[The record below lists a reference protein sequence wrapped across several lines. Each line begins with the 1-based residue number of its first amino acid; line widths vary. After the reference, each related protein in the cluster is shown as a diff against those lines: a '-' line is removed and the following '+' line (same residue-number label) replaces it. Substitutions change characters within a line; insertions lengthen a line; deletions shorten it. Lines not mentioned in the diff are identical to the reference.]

1 MWPQYRIGGE
11 LKEKGGRPVRCR
23 EYTHVL
29 GNTPI
34 ILGGV
39 EIGYMQINMQ
49 WLRPEAWKG
58 LGAHIGISEQQRE
71 NLLKNKLKSQQQ
83 KLVKKQQKLDQVK
96 QA

>member
-1 MWPQYRIGGE
+1 
-11 LKEKGGRPVRCR
+11 
-23 EYTHVL
+23 
-29 GNTPI
+29 
-34 ILGGV
+34 
-39 EIGYMQINMQ
+39 MQINMQ

-96 QA
+96 PA